1 MKPLPELAQLPDP
14 LRAEIAPQ
22 YREWKRTTLRISLG
36 IFAAAAAAAILLA
49 AAGRPFFYALV
60 PTALCAYIG
69 LLLAG
74 RSRKNAL
81 DRIVSG
87 YPELSQYRGDIKHK
101 LTGAKLASRI
111 ALCVL
116 LLMIS
121 VIAGLLAL
129 EMLLPFRK
137 DETDVPMNV
146 LLRRCGR
153 QYIDRVATS
162 KGLLLILIAAAGMF
176 GTMLWRDAAQFR
188 LRDLNQTAQTLF
200 RAVDTALGEMEDE
213 SLSWDAETLMIPP
226 HYKAEAGSVIDRT
239 QKYFPDSSN
248 YYCAIVFNADTKWV
262 MAVYISKHPLTQA
275 DLVPPDQEEQYRLLS
290 SLLHANEAIG
300 FYFSRT

>member
-36 IFAAAAAAAILLA
+36 IFSVAAVAAILLA
-49 AAGRPFFYALV
+49 AAGLTYALV

-69 LLLAG
+69 LLLVG
-74 RSRKNAL
+74 KKRQNEL

-101 LTGAKLASRI
+101 LTGAKLAWRI

-116 LLMIS
+116 LLMLS

-129 EMLLPFRK
+129 GMLLTSRK
-137 DETDVPMNV
+137 DETDLPMDA
-146 LLRRCGR
+146 LLRRCGKL
-153 QYIDRVATS
+153 YIDRVAKS

-176 GTMLWRDAAQFR
+176 GTMLWHDNAHFR
-188 LRDLNQTAQTLF
+188 LRAINQTAQKLF
-200 RAVDTALGEMEDE
+200 CAVDTALSEMEDE
-213 SLSWDAETLMIPP
+213 GLSWDAETLMIPP
-226 HYKAEAGSVIDRT
+226 HYEAAAGSVIDRT
-239 QKYFPDSSN
+239 RKYFGDSEN
-248 YYCAIVFNADTKWV
+248 YYCAIVFNADTKRV

-275 DLVPPDQEEQYRLLS
+275 DLVPPDQEEQCRLLS
-290 SLLHANEAIG
+290 SLLHGNEAIG